1 MSFSKI
7 VSFFYLFFLLWCLFL
22 FLFKNTD
29 LFSFS
34 QYQGSRITGKINTD
48 RHITH
53 VMICLQQTNI
63 NVQNDQILEIRS
75 ATSHIM
81 IDFRQWMN
89 LENETSLHSNLEWWK
104 QADYRKANKII
115 YSDGK
120 YTSRAPIITEN
131 HILRGSTS
139 FWDQIYYTIL

>member
-81 IDFRQWMN
+81 IDFRQCKFREWN
-89 LENETSLHSNLEWWK
+89 VSQLEFGVMETGRL
-104 QADYRKANKII
+104 
-115 YSDGK
+115 
-120 YTSRAPIITEN
+120 
-131 HILRGSTS
+131 
-139 FWDQIYYTIL
+139 